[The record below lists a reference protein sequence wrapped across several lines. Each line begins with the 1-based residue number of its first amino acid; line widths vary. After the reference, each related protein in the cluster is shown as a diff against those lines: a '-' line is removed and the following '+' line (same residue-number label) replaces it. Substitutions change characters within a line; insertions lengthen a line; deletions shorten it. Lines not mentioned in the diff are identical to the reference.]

1 MIAESATIEFIAW
14 LPAENNAGQSLAV
27 NWQTWRF
34 AGFPGRMLADYFSPV
49 PQGRFGMQTGAK
61 QQRVRGMID
70 SSKRVV
76 VPPHVLFRL
85 LDGESVL
92 LNLESERY
100 FGLDATGTRMW
111 ELVTAEPNITGAFEK
126 LLAEFDV
133 EPEALRGHLNELLS
147 GLVENGLLQVLPV
160 DVGTTQTV

>member
-1 MIAESATIEFIAW
+1 
-14 LPAENNAGQSLAV
+14 
-27 NWQTWRF
+27 
-34 AGFPGRMLADYFSPV
+34 
-49 PQGRFGMQTGAK
+49 MQTAAR
-61 QQRVRGMID
+61 QQRIEGMIE
-70 SSKRVV
+70 SSKRAV
-76 VPPHVLFRL
+76 VPQHVLFRQ

-111 ELVTAEPNITGAFEK
+111 QLVTSEPNIAAAFNK

-133 EPEALRGHLNELLS
+133 EPEPLRSHLNELLS

-160 DVGTTQTV
+160 DVGSIPKV

>member
-1 MIAESATIEFIAW
+1 M
-14 LPAENNAGQSLAV
+14 QS
-27 NWQTWRF
+27 
-34 AGFPGRMLADYFSPV
+34 
-49 PQGRFGMQTGAK
+49 GAK
-61 QQRVRGMID
+61 QQKMQGMID

-76 VPPHVLFRL
+76 VPAHVLFRL

-111 ELVTAEPNITGAFEK
+111 ELVTTEPNIAAAFEK

-133 EPEALRGHLNELLS
+133 EPEPLRSHLNELLS

-160 DVGTTQTV
+160 DVGTAQTV